1 MKLGFLSSSIF
12 LACLLLSGCG
22 EDHKTIE
29 ITSRPGEF
37 KVFQPVDPK
46 PVSLNNITLR
56 VINSGNIDTFVKE
69 QKAKAGT
76 ENIAFIAISISD
88 YENLILN
95 IEELHRYIK
104 DQKSIIVYYRKMT
117 APTIDPNQDKNIT
130 QK

>member
-1 MKLGFLSSSIF
+1 M
-12 LACLLLSGCG
+12 LLSGCG
-22 EDHKTIE
+22 DHKTIE
-29 ITSRPGEF
+29 ITSKPGEF

-46 PVSLNNITLR
+46 QVSLNNITLR
-56 VINSGNIDTFVKE
+56 VINTGNIDAFVKE
-69 QKAKAGT
+69 QKSTAVT

-117 APTIDPNQDKNIT
+117 TPIQDKNIT
-130 QK
+130 QT